1 MLMNMATVKL
11 KRGLITAIVL
21 AAALLIAYFLNF
33 EDFTE
38 FKNLVRSNDVVRNLQ
53 NFVYHLEHPRLSS
66 TAVGDGQPADKIT
79 LVQPVSIAEAPN
91 GSVYISDR
99 GHRIWEIG
107 NDGIARVVAGNGY
120 KGAISTSAK
129 ARDSKL
135 GIPEGLAVDP
145 QGRVVFADSYNDVV
159 ARVNEDGEIEIVA
172 GTGIRGFDGEEG
184 PATEMK
190 LNRPYDV
197 AVDDDGNIY
206 IIDNRSDRLRKVTPD
221 GALSTLVGAGDQG
234 PSGDPQ
240 PSETARLLS
249 PWGVSVDLSGRV
261 YVADGDH
268 HVIRRVDL
276 DGTIETVAGTGT
288 PGYSG
293 DGGPALEA
301 QLDVPQSTYMRRD
314 GSLLIGDE
322 HNHVIRL
329 VDPNGTISTIAGTGE
344 PSNIL
349 DSTGRPQIGLND
361 PEDVIERKD
370 GSILIADRLNRRIVS
385 IGPDGTV
392 AIFAGRTSQAQAE
405 Q

>member
-1 MLMNMATVKL
+1 MTFVKI
-11 KRGLITAIVL
+11 KRGLIATIIL
-21 AAALLIAYFLNF
+21 AAVLLIAVFLNF

-38 FKNLVRSNDVVRNLQ
+38 FKNLIRSNDVVRNLQ
-53 NFVYHLEHPRLSS
+53 NFVYHLEHPRLSP
-66 TAVGDGQPADKIT
+66 TTVGDGQPADKIT

-99 GHRIWEIG
+99 EHRIWEVG

-120 KGAISTSAK
+120 RGAISTSSK

-145 QGRVVFADSYNDVV
+145 QGRVYFADSYNDVV
-159 ARVNEDGEIEIVA
+159 ARVNEGGEIEVVA

-184 PATEMK
+184 PATESK
-190 LNRPYDV
+190 LNKPYDV
-197 AVDDDGNIY
+197 DVDNEGNIY
-206 IIDNRSDRLRKVTPD
+206 IIENRSHRLRKVTPD
-221 GALSTLVGAGDQG
+221 GFMSTLVGAGDQG

-240 PSETARLLS
+240 PSITARLNS
-249 PWGVSVDLSGRV
+249 PWGVSVDTSGRV
-261 YVADGDH
+261 YVADGGH
-268 HVIRRVDL
+268 HVVRRVNL
-276 DGTIETVAGTGT
+276 DGTIETVAGSGT

-301 QLDVPQSTYMRRD
+301 QLDVPQSMYLRRD

-344 PSNIL
+344 PSNIIDAT
-349 DSTGRPQIGLND
+349 DSPRVGLND

-370 GSILIADRLNRRIVS
+370 GSILIADRLNQRIIS
-385 IGPDGTV
+385 IGPDGAV
-392 AIFAGRTSQAQAE
+392 AIFAGRTSPTQAE
-405 Q
+405 P